1 MARYINAD
9 KAIIEGECFITRDR
23 PNGHEQGINRGI
35 RSMFKILSDTTLRV
49 SGTHNIDAEMI
60 VKMGKVLVR
69 KGRLNAY
76 EQGINRGLN
85 LMFRILSD
93 AARTPTVT
101 LN

>member
-35 RSMFKILSDTTLRV
+35 RSVFKILSDTTLRV
-49 SGTHNIDAEMI
+49 PGTHNVDAEMVI
-60 VKMGKVLVR
+60 KMGKALVC
-69 KGRLNAY
+69 KGHLNAY

-85 LMFRILSD
+85 LMFWILSD
-93 AARTPTVT
+93 TARTPTIT
-101 LN
+101 PD